1 MKKRIV
7 VETWKKFDELDKWQ
21 LRAEYKEARKN
32 TYLVNS
38 YYDET
43 DEKLFND
50 LNELTGKYG
59 FTFSISFGDKPKIEV
74 LNNDNI
80 FWDDAGECFQLKS
93 KNPTHELLDF
103 IGELNIEIANKISDV
118 LHYYID
124 LITRSLSDDVVFEM
138 WLDKYWKKI
147 GEEFL
152 VSRQVVGEIDE

>member
-38 YYDET
+38 YCDDTDQKLVDEL
-43 DEKLFND
+43 DEI
-50 LNELTGKYG
+50 TGKHG
-59 FTFSISFGDKPKIEV
+59 FTIILFYGETPKIEIF
-74 LNNDNI
+74 NNDEI
-80 FWDDAGECFQLKS
+80 YWDDAGECFAPNVE
-93 KNPTHELLDF
+93 NPSDDLLDF
-103 IGELNIEIANKISDV
+103 VSGLNLKEKYQISDV
-118 LHYYID
+118 INYYID
-124 LITRSLSDDVVFEM
+124 FITGSLNDDVVFEM